1 MFLRANHFD
10 VPATVN
16 MIKNFRWMFQTYP
29 QYFQNAFDAE
39 KARRVEEIF
48 ERHIQVVPS
57 LRDSKGRRLMIY
69 QVPEILGILREL
81 MWFLEPTIKWI
92 PPHEKLWKNCI
103 CELFRTLLVWCHL
116 ARKFQPRTEKR
127 PKLWFWAFGIIEK
140 LHSSFILWWDQNY
153 VNPV

>member
-16 MIKNFRWMFQTYP
+16 MIKNFRWMLQTYP

-39 KARRVEEIF
+39 KAGRVEEIF

-81 MWFLEPTIKWI
+81 MWFLEQTIKWI
-92 PPHEKLWKNCI
+92 PPHEKL
-103 CELFRTLLVWCHL
+103 
-116 ARKFQPRTEKR
+116 
-127 PKLWFWAFGIIEK
+127 
-140 LHSSFILWWDQNY
+140 
-153 VNPV
+153 

>member
-1 MFLRANHFD
+1 MDSYYLTKVYHIEFCSLPENTSDQFLLMFLRANHFD

-29 QYFQNAFDAE
+29 QYFQNAFDPE
-39 KARRVEEIF
+39 KAGRVKEIF

-92 PPHEKLWKNCI
+92 PPHEKL
-103 CELFRTLLVWCHL
+103 
-116 ARKFQPRTEKR
+116 
-127 PKLWFWAFGIIEK
+127 
-140 LHSSFILWWDQNY
+140 
-153 VNPV
+153 